1 MKLATHAALDAL
13 CGEYLLGALRGP
25 ARRRFDRALHDEPLV
40 ASRLGHWQA
49 LAPRYSSAI
58 ERQPSQRVWQSLERG
73 LDLERYRAPW
83 YRRERFWIAV
93 SAVMSLVLVVAF
105 ALQVMQQRDVIDA
118 VQIAQLSGKD
128 DAPPVSA
135 LRSRDG
141 RTLVLRA
148 ARPMVAGAKQ
158 SFELWVIPAEG
169 GDAVSVAVL
178 ASLDA
183 RLTVPSPQAGWLKPG
198 ATLAVSVEPVGGSP
212 TGKPT
217 GPVILV
223 GKIG

>member
-1 MKLATHAALDAL
+1 MKLADHALLDAL

-25 ARRRFDRALHDEPLV
+25 ARRRLERAIRTEPRV
-40 ASRLGHWQA
+40 ASRVHHWEN
-49 LAPRYSSAI
+49 LAPRYSKVI
-58 ERQPSQRVWQSLERG
+58 EMQPSPRVWQGLERD
-73 LDLERYRAPW
+73 LDLARYRAPW
-83 YRRERFWIAV
+83 YRQERFWIAV
-93 SAVMSLVLVVAF
+93 SAVMSMVLVVAF
-105 ALQVMQQRDVIDA
+105 VLQVLHQRDVIDA
-118 VQIAQLSGKD
+118 AQIAVLGGKD
-128 DAPPVSA
+128 GAPQVSA
-135 LRSRDG
+135 SQSRDG

-148 ARPMVAGAKQ
+148 TRPMVAGAKQ

-169 GDAVSVAVL
+169 GDPVSVAVL

-183 RLTVPSPQAGWLKPG
+183 KLTVPSAQAGRLKPG

>member
-1 MKLATHAALDAL
+1 MKLADHTLLDAL

-25 ARRRFDRALHDEPLV
+25 ARRRLERAIRTEPRV
-40 ASRLGHWQA
+40 ALRVSHWGN
-49 LAPRYSSAI
+49 LAPRYSRMI
-58 ERQPSQRVWQSLERG
+58 ERQPSPRVWQGLERD
-73 LDLERYRAPW
+73 LDLARYRAPW

-93 SAVMSLVLVVAF
+93 STAMALVLVVAF

-118 VQIAQLSGKD
+118 APIALLSGKD
-128 DAPPVSA
+128 DAPQVSA

-148 ARPMVAGAKQ
+148 TRPMVAGAAK

-169 GDAVSVAVL
+169 GDPISVAVL

-183 RLTVPSPQAGWLKPG
+183 RLTVPSPQGSRLRAG

>member
-13 CGEYLLGALRGP
+13 CGEYVLGALRGP
-25 ARRRFDRALHDEPLV
+25 ARRRFDRALRDEPLV
-40 ASRLGHWQA
+40 ASRLRHWEG
-49 LAPRYSSAI
+49 LVPRYSSAI
-58 ERQPSQRVWQSLERG
+58 EIQPSNRVWQRLASTLE
-73 LDLERYRAPW
+73 LTRYRAPW
-83 YRRERFWIAV
+83 YRREPFWIAA
-93 SAVMSLVLVVAF
+93 SAAMAVVLVIAF
-105 ALQVMQQRDVIDA
+105 TLQVMQHRDLIDA
-118 VQIAQLSGKD
+118 AEIALLSAKD
-128 DAPPVSA
+128 NAALVSA

-148 ARPMVAGAKQ
+148 TRPMVAGAKQ

-169 GDAVSVAVL
+169 GDPVSVAVL
-178 ASLDA
+178 GSLDA
-183 RLTVPSPQAGWLKPG
+183 TLTVPSAQAGRLKPG
-198 ATLAVSVEPVGGSP
+198 ATLAVSVEPAGGSP

>member
-1 MKLATHAALDAL
+1 MKLADHALLDAL

-25 ARRRFDRALHDEPLV
+25 ARRRLERAIRTEPRV
-40 ASRLGHWQA
+40 ASRVRYWEN

-58 ERQPSQRVWQSLERG
+58 EMQPSPRVWQALEH
-73 LDLERYRAPW
+73 DLELGRYRAPW
-83 YRRERFWIAV
+83 YRTERFWIAACAAM
-93 SAVMSLVLVVAF
+93 AVVLVIAF
-105 ALQVMQQRDVIDA
+105 TLQVMQHRDVIDA
-118 VQIAQLSGKD
+118 APLATLSGKE
-128 DAPPVSA
+128 DAPQVSA

-141 RTLVLRA
+141 RTLVLRS

-158 SFELWVIPAEG
+158 SLELWVIPAEG
-169 GDAVSVAVL
+169 GDPVSIGVL
-178 ASLDA
+178 GSLDA
-183 RLTVPSPQAGWLKPG
+183 TLTLPSAPAGRLKPG
-198 ATLAVSVEPVGGSP
+198 ATLAVSVEPAGGSK

>member
-13 CGEYLLGALRGP
+13 CGEYLLGALRGA
-25 ARRRFDRALHDEPLV
+25 ARRRFDRALIDEPPV
-40 ASRLGHWQA
+40 ASRLRHWES
-49 LAPRYSSAI
+49 LAPGYSSMI
-58 ERQPSQRVWQSLERG
+58 ERQPSPRVWQKLER
-73 LDLERYRAPW
+73 DLELARYRAPW
-83 YRRERFWIAV
+83 YRREPFWTVVAAAT
-93 SAVMSLVLVVAF
+93 SALLLVAF
-105 ALQVMQQRDVIDA
+105 ALQVIQHRDVIEA
-118 VQIAQLSGKD
+118 AQIAVLSGKD
-128 DAPPVSA
+128 DAPQVSA

-148 ARPMVAGAKQ
+148 TRPMVAGAAQ

-169 GDAVSVAVL
+169 GDPVSVAVL
-178 ASLDA
+178 GSLDA
-183 RLTVPSPQAGWLKPG
+183 TLTVPSAQAGRLKPG

-212 TGKPT
+212 TGRPT